1 MKIIVVGATGTIGK
15 SVIKALSGRHEILTV
30 AHSGGDVK
38 VDLAVPDS
46 IQKMY
51 TAIGEFDA
59 LVCAAGVARFGMLD
73 DLTDEDYG
81 IGLKNKLMGQV
92 NLVRFGR
99 KLIRDQGSFTLTSGV
114 LSQEPVAGSSA
125 ISMVNAAVE
134 AFVRAASLEQQRGI
148 RINAV
153 SPIWVSETLK
163 AMGRDSAAGMPADE
177 TAIAYVKSVEGQYN
191 GKILD
196 VRRVG

>member
-15 SVIKALSGRHEILTV
+15 SVVIALSGRHEIIKV
-30 AHSGGDVK
+30 SRSAGDVQ

-46 IQKMY
+46 IKNMY
-51 TAIGEFDA
+51 GMIGEFDA
-59 LVCAAGVARFGMLD
+59 VVCAAGNARFGVLD
-73 DLTDEDYG
+73 DLADEDYG
-81 IGLKNKLMGQV
+81 VGLENKLMGQV

-99 KLIRDQGSFTLTSGV
+99 KLIRDRGSFTLTSGV

-125 ISMVNAAVE
+125 VSMVNAAVE
-134 AFVRAASLEQQRGI
+134 AFVRAASLELQRGI

-163 AMGRDSAAGMPADE
+163 AMGRDSAVGMPAEE
-177 TAIAYVKSVEGQYN
+177 TAIAYVESVEGQYN
-191 GKILD
+191 GEVLD
-196 VRRVG
+196 VRQTG

>member
-15 SVIKALSGRHEILTV
+15 RVVKALSGRHEILTV
-30 AHSGGDVK
+30 THSGGDVK

-46 IQKMY
+46 IRKMY
-51 TAIGEFDA
+51 SAIGEFDA
-59 LVCAAGVARFGMLD
+59 VVCAAGVARFGMLD

-81 IGLKNKLMGQV
+81 IGFKNKLMGQV

-99 KLIRDQGSFTLTSGV
+99 ERIRDQGSFTLTSGV

-134 AFVRAASLEQQRGI
+134 AFVRAASLELKRGI

-163 AMGRDSAAGMPADE
+163 AMGRDGAAGMPAEE

-191 GKILD
+191 GTILD
-196 VRRVG
+196 VRQVG